1 MARASK
7 IYEANM
13 KRRNFLMTAGIGPL
27 ASLAY
32 AKQNPGRSAKEV
44 RTQRALSQ
52 TVGRMDPWI
61 EVNLDQI
68 RWNFSQIKKQ
78 VKVRVMAVVKANAY
92 GHGLVDVAQTLEK
105 AGVDGLMVGKLAEA
119 LALREA
125 GIQSPVLNFGPFGKE
140 DCEAIVRNSLSQSV
154 FSEEASASLHDCAS
168 RFRNNA
174 SIHIDIDTGMSR
186 TGIPYDK
193 ALPLI
198 EKIAG
203 FSKIRID
210 GIATTLTE
218 DPEFDREQLRRFRE
232 VCSAAEKKGISLGLK
247 HAASS
252 AGIFESSEFYMDM
265 IRPGIT
271 LYGYYP
277 NAKTQ
282 KEDLLKLRPALK
294 LAAKVIFV
302 KDMSPGDSI
311 SYHRVFTAQKRMRVA
326 TVGIGYSDGYPPQL
340 AGKGFVSIKGKKYPL
355 MAAVTSNHLMVDLDD
370 DGNVQVGDDVT
381 LIGNEKNFG
390 LTADVLEA
398 QSGVSD
404 YKILIG
410 LNPLLPRRYLP

>member
-1 MARASK
+1 
-7 IYEANM
+7 M
-13 KRRNFLMTAGIGPL
+13 KRRNFLMTAGMGSF
-27 ASLAY
+27 ASLAHRGQKTGESIKGIGPK
-32 AKQNPGRSAKEV
+32 ATANEMAGGK
-44 RTQRALSQ
+44 
-52 TVGRMDPWI
+52 DPWI
-61 EVNLDQI
+61 EVNLDNI

-92 GHGLVDVAQTLEK
+92 GHGLVDASLALEK
-105 AGVDGLMVGKLAEA
+105 AGVDGLMVGKLTEG
-119 LALREA
+119 LALRKA
-125 GIQSPVLNFGPFGKE
+125 GLQSPVLNFGPFGKE
-140 DCEAIVRNSLSQSV
+140 DCEAIVRNNISQSV
-154 FSEEASASLHDCAS
+154 YSEETASLHEAAS
-168 RFRNNA
+168 RFMNKA
-174 SIHIDIDTGMSR
+174 SVHIDIDTGMSR

-198 EKIAG
+198 EKIA
-203 FSKIRID
+203 SLSHIKID

-252 AGIFESSEFYMDM
+252 GGIFESPEFYLDM

-277 NAKTQ
+277 NAQTQ

-294 LAAKVIFV
+294 LMAKVIFI
-302 KDMSPGDSI
+302 KDMRPGDSV
-311 SYHRVFTAQKRMRVA
+311 SYHRAIKAQKNMRAA

-340 AGKGFVSIKGKKYPL
+340 GGKGFVSIRGKKYPV
-355 MAAVTSNHLMVDLDD
+355 MAAVTSNHIMVDLGDD
-370 DGNVQVGDDVT
+370 KDIKVGEDVT
-381 LIGNEKNFG
+381 LIDNRIDSG

-410 LNPLLPRRYLP
+410 LNPQLPRKYQE

>member
-1 MARASK
+1 
-7 IYEANM
+7 
-13 KRRNFLMTAGIGPL
+13 MT
-27 ASLAY
+27 SLVY
-32 AKQNPGRSAKEV
+32 PKQKPGRSV
-44 RTQRALSQ
+44 REGSPQRELGARA
-52 TVGRMDPWI
+52 GRMDPWA

-78 VKVRVMAVVKANAY
+78 VKVHVMAVVKANAY
-92 GHGLVDVAQTLEK
+92 GHGLIDVALALEK
-105 AGVDGLMVGKLAEA
+105 AGVEGLMVGKLAEG

-140 DCEAIVRNSLSQSV
+140 DCEAIIRNNLSQSV
-154 FSEEASASLHDCAS
+154 FSEDAAAFLHEAAS
-168 RFRNNA
+168 RFRSNA

-186 TGIPYDK
+186 TGIPCHK

-218 DPEFDREQLRRFRE
+218 DPEFDGEQLRRFRE
-232 VCSAAEKKGISLGLK
+232 VCSAAEKRGVSLGLK

-252 AGIFESSEFYMDM
+252 AGIFEPPEFYLDM

-294 LAAKVIFV
+294 LVAKVIFV
-302 KDMSPGDSI
+302 KDMSPGDSV
-311 SYHRVFTAQKRMRVA
+311 SYHRVFTALKRMRVA

-340 AGKGFVSIKGKKYPL
+340 AGKGLVLIKRKKYPV
-355 MAAVTSNHLMVDLDD
+355 MAAVTSNHIMVDLGD
-370 DGNVQVGDDVT
+370 DGNIQVGDDVT
-381 LIGNEKNFG
+381 LIGTEKNSG
-390 LTADVLEA
+390 LTADVLET

>member
-1 MARASK
+1 M
-7 IYEANM
+7 
-13 KRRNFLMTAGIGPL
+13 GISSI

-32 AKQNPGRSAKEV
+32 PNQKPGKSLREV
-44 RTQRALSQ
+44 PPEGMLSEIA
-52 TVGRMDPWI
+52 GRKDPWI
-61 EVNLDQI
+61 EVNLDHI
-68 RWNFSQIKKQ
+68 RWNFSQIKKH

-92 GHGLVDVAQTLEK
+92 GHGLVGVALTLEK
-105 AGVDGLMVGKLAEA
+105 AGVDGLMVGKLTEG
-119 LALREA
+119 LALRKA
-125 GIQSPVLNFGPFGKE
+125 GLQSPILNFGPFGKE
-140 DCEAIVRNSLSQSV
+140 DCEAIVMNNLSQSV
-154 FSEEASASLHDCAS
+154 FSEEAASLHEAAS
-168 RFRNNA
+168 RFRNKA
-174 SIHIDIDTGMSR
+174 SVHIDIDTGMSR

-198 EKIAG
+198 EKIAAL
-203 FSKIRID
+203 SQIKID

-252 AGIFESSEFYMDM
+252 AGIFESPEFFLDM

-277 NAKTQ
+277 NGQTQ

-294 LAAKVIFV
+294 LMAKVIFI
-302 KDMSPGDSI
+302 KDMRPGDSV
-311 SYHRVFTAQKRMRVA
+311 SYHRAIKAQKKMRVA
-326 TVGIGYSDGYPPQL
+326 TVGVGYSDGYLPQL
-340 AGKGFVSIKGKKYPL
+340 GGKGFVSIRGKKYPV
-355 MAAVTSNHLMVDLDD
+355 MAAVTSNHIMADL
-370 DGNVQVGDDVT
+370 GNDQDLKVGDEAI
-381 LIGNEKNFG
+381 LIDNQKNSGF
-390 LTADVLEA
+390 TADVLEA

-410 LNPLLPRRYLP
+410 LNPLLPRRYPIKIDTA

>member
-1 MARASK
+1 
-7 IYEANM
+7 M
-13 KRRNFLMTAGIGPL
+13 KRRIFLETMGAG
-27 ASLAY
+27 SLA
-32 AKQNPGRSAKEV
+32 AISGPKGRGPQSAPAQERSEMIAGK
-44 RTQRALSQ
+44 
-52 TVGRMDPWI
+52 DPWI
-61 EVNLDQI
+61 EVNLDHI
-68 RWNFSQIKKQ
+68 RWNFSQIKKHI
-78 VKVRVMAVVKANAY
+78 KVRVMAVVKANAY
-92 GHGLVDVAQTLEK
+92 GHGLVDAALALEK
-105 AGVDGLMVGKLAEA
+105 AGVDGLMVGKLTEG
-119 LALREA
+119 LALRKA
-125 GIQSPVLNFGPFGKE
+125 GLQSPVLNFGPFGKE
-140 DCEAIVRNSLSQSV
+140 DCEAIVMNNISQSV
-154 FSEEASASLHDCAS
+154 YSEEAASLHEATS
-168 RFRNNA
+168 RFKNKA
-174 SIHIDIDTGMSR
+174 SVHIDIDTGMSR

-198 EKIAG
+198 EKIASL
-203 FSKIRID
+203 SKIKID

-218 DPEFDREQLRRFRE
+218 DSEFDREQLRRFRE

-252 AGIFESSEFYMDM
+252 GGIFESPEFSLDM

-277 NAKTQ
+277 NAQTQ

-294 LAAKVIFV
+294 LMAKVIFI
-302 KDMSPGDSI
+302 KDMLPGDSI
-311 SYHRVFTAQKRMRVA
+311 SYHRVFKAQKRMMVA

-340 AGKGFVSIKGKKYPL
+340 GGKGFVSIRGKKYPV
-355 MAAVTSNHLMVDLDD
+355 MAAVTSNHVMVDLGDD
-370 DGNVQVGDDVT
+370 QDIKVGDEAV
-381 LIGNEKNFG
+381 LINNQKDSG

>member
-1 MARASK
+1 
-7 IYEANM
+7 M
-13 KRRNFLMTAGIGPL
+13 KRRNFLKTAGMGSL

-32 AKQNPGRSAKEV
+32 PKQKPGESIREFPPDGMPSEM
-44 RTQRALSQ
+44 
-52 TVGRMDPWI
+52 VGRKDPWI
-61 EVNLDQI
+61 EVNLDHI
-68 RWNFSQIKKQ
+68 RWNFSQIKKH

-92 GHGLVDVAQTLEK
+92 GHGLVDVALALEK
-105 AGVDGLMVGKLAEA
+105 AGVDGLMVGKLTEG
-119 LALREA
+119 LALRKA
-125 GIQSPVLNFGPFGKE
+125 GLQSPVLNFGPFAKE
-140 DCEAIVRNSLSQSV
+140 DCEAIVMNNISQSV
-154 FSEEASASLHDCAS
+154 YSEEAASLHEAAS
-168 RFRNNA
+168 RFRNKA
-174 SIHIDIDTGMSR
+174 SVHIDIDTGMSR

-198 EKIAG
+198 EKIA
-203 FSKIRID
+203 SLSHIKID

-232 VCSAAEKKGISLGLK
+232 VCSSAEKKGISLGLK

-252 AGIFESSEFYMDM
+252 AGIFESPEFYLDM

-277 NAKTQ
+277 NAQTQ

-294 LAAKVIFV
+294 LMAKVIFI
-302 KDMSPGDSI
+302 KDMLPGDSV
-311 SYHRVFTAQKRMRVA
+311 SYHRVFKAQKKMRVA
-326 TVGIGYSDGYPPQL
+326 TMGIGYSDGYLPQL
-340 AGKGFVSIKGKKYPL
+340 GGKGFVSIRGQKYPV
-355 MAAVTSNHLMVDLDD
+355 MTAVTSNHIMVDLNND
-370 DGNVQVGDDVT
+370 QEIKVGEDVT
-381 LIGNEKNFG
+381 LIDNQKNSG

-410 LNPLLPRRYLP
+410 LNPLLLRRYLP